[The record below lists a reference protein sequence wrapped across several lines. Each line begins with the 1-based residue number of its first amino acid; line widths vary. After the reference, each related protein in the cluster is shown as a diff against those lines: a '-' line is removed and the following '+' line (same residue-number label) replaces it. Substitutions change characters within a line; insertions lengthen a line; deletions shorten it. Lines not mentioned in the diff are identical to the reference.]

1 MDDPTRVAWSLN
13 RETRY
18 PFGRD
23 APDPERYEPIGF
35 PPPWPDRPWI
45 FGVMVASANR
55 VVAWQRRSAGDDPVL
70 AILGGD
76 DDRPERVA
84 DRRLMRYLRCFGDM
98 AIGSQTIRDQP
109 ELVQTPAQPGD
120 EPAPALYRFRAE
132 HGLPHHPREVIYSLH
147 GCLPLEHPV
156 FNTPG
161 LEVTVVTTEIGIA
174 ELARRGAAH
183 HDVGLIVEALP
194 GRASLRR
201 AHERLFAERG
211 VRYLNCEGG
220 MTVLRALRDAQ
231 LLDEVFITV
240 TDSVVELAAH
250 DGVSTIF
257 DFEAEGAELIAEGR
271 TAADS
276 GYVFR
281 RWRFNRR

>member
-1 MDDPTRVAWSLN
+1 MTDPTRITWRPN

-23 APDPERYEPIGF
+23 APDPARYEPIGF

-45 FGVMVASANR
+45 FGVMVASADG
-55 VVAWQRRSAGDDPVL
+55 VVAWRRKSTDDDPVL

-76 DDRPERVA
+76 DNRPDRIA

-98 AIGSQTIRDQP
+98 AIGAQTIRDQP

-132 HGLPHHPREVIYSLH
+132 HGLPHHPRTVIYSLH

-156 FNTPG
+156 FDTPG
-161 LEVTVVTTEIGIA
+161 LDVIVVTTEIGVA
-174 ELARRGAAH
+174 ELARRGSGH
-183 HDVGLIVEALP
+183 HGLGLIVEPLP
-194 GRASLRR
+194 DPAHLRR
-201 AHERLFAERG
+201 VHQRLFAEHG
-211 VRYLNCEGG
+211 VRYLDCEGG
-220 MTVLRALRDAQ
+220 MTVLHALHEARI
-231 LLDEVFITV
+231 LDEVFLTV
-240 TDSVVELAAH
+240 TDVVVDPKDH
-250 DGVSTIF
+250 DGVQTIF
-257 DFEAEGAELIAEGR
+257 DFEAEGAALIAEGR
-271 TAADS
+271 AAEG

-281 RWRFNRR
+281 RWRFSQR